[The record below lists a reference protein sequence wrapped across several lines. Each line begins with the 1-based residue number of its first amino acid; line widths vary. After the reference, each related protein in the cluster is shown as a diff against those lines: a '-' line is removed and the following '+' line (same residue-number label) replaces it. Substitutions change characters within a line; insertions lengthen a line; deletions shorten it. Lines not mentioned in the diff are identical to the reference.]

1 MNAQQTVTATKGAVA
16 KQEANLAAEA
26 KLIKTQKTLQDLK
39 LKKKTDAINSQT
51 KALQAT
57 GVGVKNKLAVKK
69 AYLKAKA
76 KKILKEEKL
85 AIKKGK
91 LTQKT
96 YDAAMGKL
104 QKLLNKVSTALAVK
118 LTR

>member
-1 MNAQQTVTATKGAVA
+1 MNAQSKVVATKGKYA

-26 KLIKTQKTLQDLK
+26 KLIKNQKKLEDLK
-39 LKKKTDAINSQT
+39 LKKKTDAINAQT
-51 KALQAT
+51 KAQQAT
-57 GVGVKNKLAVKK
+57 GVGVKNKLKQKK

-76 KKILKEEKL
+76 KSILKEEKAAL
-85 AIKKGK
+85 KKGK

-104 QKLLNKVSTALAVK
+104 QKLL
-118 LTR
+118 